1 MVHRLPISLV
11 VAALPCAIVGPLV
24 APLHAQA
31 DPVPVRAGA
40 GFANPFAARPD
51 RLEDRV
57 IATFRV
63 PFDADSLDATLR
75 LVGARLIET
84 AASGAFA
91 VIGVPNGTVDAWVAW
106 LEQQSLVV
114 FAEPDYLAYTC
125 ETPDDPMFKPFQ
137 WNLYDAGTQSG
148 NGVANF
154 GIQAMTAWN
163 RNKGAG
169 VIVAIV
175 DTGVAYESY
184 SSYRRAPDLAGVK
197 FVSPWDFVA
206 NHVHANDDNGHG
218 THVCG
223 TICQS
228 TNNALGCAG
237 IANQCQIMPVKVLD
251 KYGSGAYSTIASGIT
266 YAAEKG
272 AKVINLSL
280 GGGSN
285 SKAMQSAVDYAWT
298 KGAVICA
305 AAGNSG
311 AASLLFP
318 ARYKNCIS
326 VGATR
331 FDGKRAKYSQ
341 YGSGLD
347 VVAPGGDTSV
357 DQNGD
362 GQPDGI
368 VQQTFSGSPTNFGYY
383 FWQGTSM
390 ATPHVTA
397 IAALVKSNQPSYTNL
412 QIRNAIQT
420 SCTDLGPPG
429 YDQEYGFGLV
439 NAALALTK

>member
-1 MVHRLPISLV
+1 MSARIPVLIAS
-11 VAALPCAIVGPLV
+11 AALL
-24 APLHAQA
+24 APLSAQSNDLA
-31 DPVPVRAGA
+31 VQPTS
-40 GFANPFAARPD
+40 GFANPQVVRPE
-51 RLEDRV
+51 RREDRV
-57 IATFRV
+57 VVTFTI
-63 PFDADSLDATLR
+63 PFAADELDAALR
-75 LVGARLIET
+75 LVGARLVDT
-84 AASGAFA
+84 AANGTFA
-91 VIGVPNGTVDAWVAW
+91 ILGVPPGTVDAWVAW
-106 LEQQSLVV
+106 LGQQSLVA
-114 FAEPDYLAYTC
+114 FAEPEHLAYTC
-125 ETPDDPMFKPFQ
+125 ENPDDPMFRSYQ
-137 WNLYDAGTQSG
+137 WNFYDRGTASG
-148 NGVANF
+148 TSVSNYGV
-154 GIQAMTAWN
+154 QAMTAWN
-163 RNKGAG
+163 TAKGANT
-169 VIVAIV
+169 IVAIV

-206 NHVHANDDNGHG
+206 KHVHANDDNGHG

-223 TICQS
+223 TICQT
-228 TNNALGCAG
+228 TNNTLGCAG

-251 KYGSGAYSTIASGIT
+251 KYGAGDYSAIASGIT
-266 YAAEKG
+266 WAVDHG
-272 AKVINLSL
+272 AHVINMSL

-285 SKAMQSAVDYAWT
+285 SKALQAAVDYAWSRN
-298 KGAVICA
+298 VVVCA

-311 AASLLFP
+311 SNSLLYP
-318 ARYKNCIS
+318 ARYKNCIAI
-326 VGATR
+326 GATR

-390 ATPHVTA
+390 ATPHVSA
-397 IAALVKSNQPSYTNL
+397 IAALVKSNKPAYNAM
-412 QIRNAIQT
+412 QIRAAIQS
-420 SCTDLGPPG
+420 SCTDLGVPG
-429 YDQEYGFGLV
+429 YDEEYGFGLV